1 MARLISAELIAIL
14 AVLTFCSNAF
24 GIIIVERRNPND
36 RFISLK
42 QQHVDVSIVDGVS
55 RTTIEQVFHNS
66 APRQLEGTYL
76 FPIPEGASISN
87 FTMMIG
93 GVEVKGE
100 ILPKDEAA
108 RKYHDIVRR
117 MRDPGLLEYIGKD
130 LFQARVYPIPP
141 HGDVAIKVHYQQ
153 VLPYDN
159 GLVTYRF
166 TSEDPKFYSAP
177 IKDYRLNIDIQSK
190 TDIKA
195 VYSPTHNVVIDR
207 PDNRNA
213 DVLLTRND
221 LSRTKDFVLYY
232 TVSNKDFGLS
242 LLTYFDSDENQ
253 GYFVGLIAPDLA
265 QSEKTRTQKNVLF
278 VLDVS
283 GSMSG
288 EKIDQAKQALKFCLN
303 SLDKSDRFS
312 IVSYSD
318 IIDRFSSEMIPATR
332 ENIRNA
338 REYVDRLRAAG
349 GTDIN
354 GALTEAMSI
363 EGARAYADYIIF
375 LTDGEPTVGETNP
388 KRIVENIR
396 VANINNWKVFCFGV
410 GYDVDVDLLDQLA
423 SDSRA
428 VASYVRP
435 GEDVEVKVSNFFAKI
450 SNPAMTGIRLVCD
463 DNRLSQVFP
472 RNMPDLF
479 YGMQLVIAGMY
490 DNPGGATIRLEGFVQ
505 GKPKTYTYNVE
516 LSGRESDD
524 ELIPRQ
530 WAIRRIGFLLEEING
545 GGENIELKEEIVRLS
560 KKYGIVT
567 PYTSFFVDEPVHAQ
581 RPGDVVPRVRRD
593 IMEMSKPTSNVSI
606 SSDQM
611 QAMPVQNVDEIL
623 AISVGVDRSRAL
635 SALSGNAFDDS
646 EGELF
651 VPPIAGGYAP
661 TTELEEKVAAQVGA
675 GKLGNLITIGDR
687 TFQRIDNIL
696 YDSKLDG
703 SQEIF
708 EIKMFSDAYFEL
720 LELRPEIGKYLTTG
734 DEIILV
740 VGDIA
745 IHVGEEGDKTLSDKL
760 KQLLG

>member
-1 MARLISAELIAIL
+1 MARLISAKLIAIL
-14 AVLTFCSNAF
+14 AALTFCSNAF

-55 RTTIEQVFHNS
+55 KTTIEQVFHNS
-66 APRQLEGTYL
+66 ASRQLEGTYL
-76 FPIPEGASISN
+76 FPIPEGASVSN

-117 MRDPGLLEYIGKD
+117 MRDPGLLEYVGKD

-177 IKDYRLNIDIQSK
+177 IRDYRLNIDIQSK
-190 TDIKA
+190 TEIKA
-195 VYSPTHNVVIDR
+195 VYSPTHNVEIDR

-242 LLTYFDSDENQ
+242 LLTYFDPDEKQ

-288 EKIDQAKQALKFCLN
+288 EKIEQAKQALQFCLN
-303 SLDKSDRFS
+303 SLDRNDRFS

-318 IIDRFSSEMIPATR
+318 IVDRFSDRMIPATR
-332 ENIRNA
+332 DNIRNA
-338 REYVDRLRAAG
+338 QQYVDRLRAAG

-388 KRIVENIR
+388 KRIAENIR
-396 VANINNWKVFCFGV
+396 AANINNWKVFCFGV

-472 RNMPDLF
+472 RNLPDLF
-479 YGMQLVIAGMY
+479 YGMQLVIAGRY

-505 GKPKTYTYNVE
+505 GKPKTYTYSVE
-516 LSGRESDD
+516 LSGREGDD

-567 PYTSFFVDEPVHAQ
+567 PYTSFFVDEPARQ
-581 RPGDVVPRVRRD
+581 FYSNGADIRRD
-593 IMEMSKPTSNVSI
+593 IMEMSKPTNNVVIADKMALPYGERKKAAVDHSQFLTTMSGKSI
-606 SSDQM
+606 I
-611 QAMPVQNVDEIL
+611 VETDEFIPQ
-623 AISVGVDRSRAL
+623 D
-635 SALSGNAFDDS
+635 
-646 EGELF
+646 GE
-651 VPPIAGGYAP
+651 AGSYAP
-661 TTELEEKVAAQVGA
+661 ATALEEQVAAQVGSA
-675 GKLGNLITIGDR
+675 RLRRLITIGDR
-687 TFQRIDNIL
+687 TFQRIGNVL

-708 EIKMFSDAYFEL
+708 KIMMFSDAYFEL

-734 DEIILV
+734 DEIILA

-745 IHVGEEGDKTLSDKL
+745 IHFSEEGDDTLSDKV
-760 KQLLG
+760 KQLVS

>member
-1 MARLISAELIAIL
+1 MARLFSAKLIA
-14 AVLTFCSNAF
+14 VLVALIFCGNAF
-24 GIIIVERRNPND
+24 GIIIIDRRNPNN

-55 RTTIEQVFHNS
+55 STTIEQVFHNS
-66 APRQLEGTYL
+66 AGRQLEGTYL
-76 FPIPEGASISN
+76 FPIPDGASVSN
-87 FTMMIG
+87 FTMVIN

-117 MRDPGLLEYIGKD
+117 MKDPGLLEYVGKD

-141 HGDVAIKVHYQQ
+141 RGDVAIKVHYQQ

-177 IKDYRLNIDIQSK
+177 IDNYRLNIDIQSK

-195 VYSPTHNVVIDR
+195 VYSPTHKVIIDR
-207 PDNRNA
+207 PNNRNA
-213 DVLLTRND
+213 NVLLTRND
-221 LSRTKDFVLYY
+221 LAQTKDFVLYY
-232 TVSNKDFGLS
+232 SISNKDFGLS
-242 LLTYFDSDENQ
+242 LLTYFDPDENQ
-253 GYFVGLIAPDLA
+253 GYFVGLIAPDLT
-265 QSEKTRTQKNVLF
+265 QRDKVRTRKNVLF

-288 EKIDQAKQALKFCLN
+288 EKIKQAKQALRFCLN
-303 SLDKSDRFS
+303 SLDENDRFS

-318 IIDRFSSEMIPATR
+318 VVDRFSGEMIPATR
-332 ENIRNA
+332 DNIRNA
-338 REYVDRLRAAG
+338 RQYVDQLRAAG

-354 GALTEAMSI
+354 SALTEAMSI
-363 EGARAYADYIIF
+363 TGTKAYADYIIF

-388 KRIVENIR
+388 KRIVGNIKA
-396 VANINNWKVFCFGV
+396 ANVNEWKLFCFGV
-410 GYDVDVDLLDQLA
+410 GYDVDANLLDQLA

-435 GEDVEVKVSNFFAKI
+435 GEDVEMRVSSFFAKI

-472 RNMPDLF
+472 RNLPDLF
-479 YGMQLVIAGMY
+479 YGMQLVVVGRY
-490 DNPGGATIRLEGFVQ
+490 DNPGGATIRLEGYVQ

-516 LSGRESDD
+516 LTGREGDD

-530 WAIRRIGFLLEEING
+530 WAIRRIGFLLEEINK
-545 GGENIELKEEIVRLS
+545 GGENTELKDEIVRLS

-567 PYTSFFVDEPVHAQ
+567 PYTSFFVDEPIHVQ
-581 RPGDVVPRVRRD
+581 RSGDPIQRVEARRD
-593 IMEMSKPTSNVSI
+593 IMAMSKPTSNVTIPSPLLELTLPGK
-606 SSDQM
+606 
-611 QAMPVQNVDEIL
+611 A
-623 AISVGVDRSRAL
+623 AVDRS
-635 SALSGNAFDDS
+635 SALNIMSGDVFADNKDESFMPS
-646 EGELF
+646 GS
-651 VPPIAGGYAP
+651 GGFAP
-661 TTELEEKVAAQVGA
+661 ATELEEKVAASVGS
-675 GKLGNLITIGDR
+675 GRLDKLVTIGDR
-687 TFQRIDNIL
+687 TFQRIGNVL

-708 EIKMFSDAYFEL
+708 EIRMFSDAYFEL

-734 DEIILV
+734 DEIMLV

-745 IHVGEEGDKTLSDKL
+745 IHFGEQGDEILNDKV
-760 KQLLG
+760 KQLIG